1 MGEVLW
7 KISLIQ
13 ELINRY
19 VAVSFTVNKKAES
32 LIKDQIGDDL
42 TNDQHYILRYIY
54 RVGECTSTELADAF
68 EVNKSAIT
76 AIINRMVDRELIKR
90 TRDDDDRRVV
100 YLTLT
105 DEGNKL
111 FEKTE
116 EKISGLVESIITKFD
131 QKEIQDFLKTYEKLA
146 DILMAMKKEQL
157 ED

>member
-1 MGEVLW
+1 MEDNLV
-7 KISLIQ
+7 Q

-54 RVGECTSTELADAF
+54 RVGECTSTELADVF

-90 TRDDDDRRVV
+90 TRDDADRRVV

-105 DEGNKL
+105 GLGNQL
-111 FEKTE
+111 FEKNE
-116 EKISGLVESIITKFD
+116 EKISSLVKSIITRFD

-157 ED
+157 GD